1 MDISISQTAALRI
14 ALASKLLPSID
25 LQALLGSLIQHLEP
39 PVTEQKLQTIS
50 PKSFRVI
57 VSALDNSLSRK
68 EVTSALAMLTNQT
81 LGSLNAPKV
90 VDQASLS
97 GPKLRVAITS
107 NQDQLLNGHFG
118 TSLRVLIYE
127 VNASHYQLVD
137 VLPVEDDLKG
147 EQRTEAILSLIKGCQ
162 ILFTLSIGGP
172 AAAKVTRA
180 YIHPVKK
187 LHPVDASE
195 VLTELTKVIANN
207 PPPWI
212 QKALLEEV

>member
-90 VDQASLS
+90 VDQAPLS

>member
-187 LHPVDASE
+187 LHPVDVSE

>member
-25 LQALLGSLIQHLEP
+25 LQALLGSLIQHLGP
-39 PVTEQKLQTIS
+39 PVTEQKLQMIS

-90 VDQASLS
+90 VDQVPLS

-127 VNASHYQLVD
+127 VNASSYQLVD
-137 VLPVEDDLKG
+137 VLPVGDDLKG
-147 EQRTEAILSLIKGCQ
+147 EQRTEVILSLIKGCQ

-195 VLTELTKVIANN
+195 VLTELSKVIANN

-212 QKALLEEV
+212 QKALDGEV